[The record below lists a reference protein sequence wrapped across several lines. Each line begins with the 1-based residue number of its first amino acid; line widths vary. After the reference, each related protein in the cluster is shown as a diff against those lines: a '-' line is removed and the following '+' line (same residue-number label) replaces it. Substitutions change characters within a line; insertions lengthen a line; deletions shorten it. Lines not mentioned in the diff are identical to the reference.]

1 MAINVTP
8 IPKLAGFA
16 APAFTLGTANAAGD
30 ALTAVASNST
40 LLAFD
45 ATVPDAITFGQ
56 SGAVGTATVSSRRD
70 HAHAMEAETPAVA
83 ASKAEMEAATS
94 NTVFATPG
102 RTQYHPGVSK
112 AWCHG
117 TDGVLVASYN
127 ISGIS
132 NDSDGINTYTIA
144 TDFSATTYSVVTGT
158 DGAVANNS
166 RCIYSGSRAVGSFK
180 LLSSNDGAASGLTQ
194 FAVIL
199 GDQ

>member
-1 MAINVTP
+1 MSIHVTP
-8 IPKLAGFA
+8 IPRLIDLA
-16 APAFTLGTANAAGD
+16 APAFTLGTANAAGS
-30 ALTAVASNST
+30 AATAVASDST

-45 ATVPDAITFGQ
+45 TTVPTTIAYDASAAVGSATV
-56 SGAVGTATVSSRRD
+56 TARRD
-70 HAHAMEAETPAVA
+70 HTHGMVSAPTVA
-83 ASKAEMEAATS
+83 TQAQMEAASST
-94 NTVFATPG
+94 TALVTPG
-102 RTQYHPGVSK
+102 RTQYHPGVTK

-144 TDFSATTYSVVTGT
+144 TDLSATTYPVVTGT

-166 RCIYSGSRAVGSFK
+166 RCIYSGSRAAGSFK
-180 LLSSNDGAASGLTQ
+180 LLSSNDGVASGLTQ
-194 FAVIL
+194 FAAVL